1 MKPMQAK
8 QTGNSYWV
16 TQIAA
21 CAFAAIAA
29 PILGIFLFIV
39 EPDEPGMGLMLI
51 LIGMMFLGCLVWVVR
66 AYRRMSK
73 TQRAIYAWAITQQH
87 GAAAGV
93 PSDVAMMASAA
104 RAKNGELTRDE
115 LLHLAALRPENPY
128 PGTMPPAAELP
139 SR

>member
-1 MKPMQAK
+1 MQAK

-21 CAFAAIAA
+21 CAIGAVAA
-29 PILGIFLFIV
+29 PTIGVFLFIV

-51 LIGMMFLGCLVWVVR
+51 LIGIMFLCGLVWLVL

-87 GAAAGV
+87 GSAGRRGIS
-93 PSDVAMMASAA
+93 SDAEMMACAA
-104 RAKNGELTRDE
+104 KAAHGRLSRDE
-115 LLHLAALRPENPY
+115 LLHLAARQPENPY
-128 PGTMPPAAELP
+128 PGTMPPAAAARRP
-139 SR
+139 Q